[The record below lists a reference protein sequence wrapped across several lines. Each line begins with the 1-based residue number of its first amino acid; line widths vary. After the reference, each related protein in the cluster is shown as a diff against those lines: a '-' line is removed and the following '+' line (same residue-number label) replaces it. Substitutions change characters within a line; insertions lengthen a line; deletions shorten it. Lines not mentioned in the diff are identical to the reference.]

1 VGAAIANKLRPWSQR
16 AFDDAL
22 GSQTNE
28 MLDWLVGSMNQLIGQ
43 VSAPPTT
50 GQGALF
56 PNTINPTTN
65 TIQALGGRVT
75 SLATGFTYTADNS
88 AAINLYWDGTNS
100 SQLLRIYR
108 DDGTVSGPFSGN
120 AFITGLLPATT
131 YFFYPYFDEAA
142 QVVKF
147 VSQEGAVGDPPIA
160 YLATAPQLAQA
171 QFLRGRIPLAT
182 NLSGVGILT
191 PAGAPTTPTLAGGGG
206 GGGGVYYGRY
216 LP

>member
-1 VGAAIANKLRPWSQR
+1 MANKLRPWTNR

-22 GSQTNE
+22 GDQTNQ
-28 MLDWLVGSMNQLIGQ
+28 MLDWMVGALNTLIGQ

-56 PNTINPTTN
+56 PNTINPTTG

-88 AAINLYWDGTNS
+88 AAISLFWDGTNN

-120 AFITGLLPATT
+120 AFITGLVAATT
-131 YFFYPYFDEAA
+131 YFFYPYFDEAT
-142 QVVKF
+142 QTVKF

-160 YLATAPQLAQA
+160 YLATTPQLAQA

-182 NLSGVGILT
+182 NLSGTGILT
-191 PAGAPTTPTLAGGGG
+191 PAGAPTPPTFAGGGG
-206 GGGGVYYGRY
+206 GGGGVYQGRF

>member
-1 VGAAIANKLRPWSQR
+1 MANKLRPYNQR
-16 AFDDAL
+16 PFDDAL

-28 MLDWLVGSMNQLIGQ
+28 FLDWVNSALNQLIGQ
-43 VSAPPTT
+43 VSAPPTP

-56 PNTINPTTN
+56 PNTIDPTTK

-75 SLATGFTYTADNS
+75 SLATGFTYTATTTS
-88 AAINLYWDGTNS
+88 INLYWDGTNS

-108 DDGTVSGPFSGN
+108 DDGTIAGPFSGN
-120 AFITGLLPATT
+120 SFITGLTPGTT
-131 YFFYPYFDEAA
+131 YFFYPYFDEST
-142 QVVKF
+142 QTVKF
-147 VSQEGAVGDPPIA
+147 VAQEGAVGDPPIA

-182 NLSGVGILT
+182 NLSATGILT
-191 PAGAPTTPTLAGGGG
+191 TVTAPTLIGGGG

-216 LP
+216 LL